1 MKVYLISKNTLEDG
15 MSKFLR
21 DRKLSWK
28 HDECVSDPELVVEA
42 AGRVCYMSFGDKQ
55 YRKTTKEYISN
66 IMHQGHDSVLEHATF
81 TVLVDGLTRAL
92 SHQLVRHRIGFAYSQ
107 LSQQYH
113 DESDAEFAQPY
124 GLEENPELKK
134 QWLQWCESTR
144 VMHNSLRSASFKDS
158 AFAHLSGKEQQRHS
172 RSMARSVLPNA
183 TCTTMVITGNAR
195 AWRHLLNVRGDI
207 AGDIEMR
214 EYCISIYQLLLNSSP
229 SLFSGFEIL
238 DDGIGKYLRS
248 TSQ

>member
-1 MKVYLISKNTLEDG
+1 

-21 DRKLSWK
+21 DRDLFWT
-28 HDECVSDPELVVEA
+28 HDHDVCAPELVVEA

-55 YRKTTKEYISN
+55 YRKATSEYISN
-66 IMHQGHDSVLEHATF
+66 ILYQGHDSVLEHASF
-81 TVLVDGLTRAL
+81 TILVDGLTRAL

-113 DESDAEFAQPY
+113 DESDAEFAQPH
-124 GLEENPELKK
+124 GLDEDPELKE
-134 QWLQWCESTR
+134 QWLQWCAATR
-144 VMHNSLRSASFKDS
+144 AMHDSFLSANLKKTSLAYLN
-158 AFAHLSGKEQQRHS
+158 AKEQQRYS

-183 TCTTMVITGNAR
+183 TCTTMMITGNAR
-195 AWRHLLNVRGDI
+195 AWRHLISIRGDI

-214 EYCISIYQLLLNSSP
+214 EYCISIYKLLFDVAP

-238 DDGIGKYLRS
+238 EDGLGRYVRAI
-248 TSQ
+248 SQ